1 MRAIKRS
8 WDLHLVQAP
17 VALAAAPLHVQSEG
31 TCPNAEQVSAALN
44 YLLKESGD
52 TPGSDTTATAQTLVL
67 VDLGPR
73 YQVALDGQTRDYA
86 DPVRDCEERARVAAV
101 FAAMIIE
108 PPEVTARATPLAPAH
123 SRQVELRV
131 AGLAD
136 VGVERSSQAFTAG
149 GELRGT
155 LVGQRWGIEI
165 GAGAEWPATL
175 AWGAYRAR
183 ITRFPLDVSVRG
195 VLRRTHAMVSISAG
209 VAVVPFNLRGEGA
222 GVPVHDGGT
231 RLDLGLRSALSVAL
245 LPAARFSPFLSMHV
259 SVLPKAYG
267 VIVDPVGQ
275 VGATPQV
282 WVGATL
288 GMAVSAR

>member
-1 MRAIKRS
+1 
-8 WDLHLVQAP
+8 
-17 VALAAAPLHVQSEG
+17 VALVSAFGAVTPAEAAPPLQVQSEG
-31 TCPNAEQVSAALN
+31 TCPNAEQASAALN
-44 YLLKESGD
+44 YLLKESGN
-52 TPGSDTTATAQTLVL
+52 TTGSDTASAAQTLVL

-73 YQVALDGQTRDYA
+73 YQVALDGQTREYE

-101 FAAMIIE
+101 FAAMILE
-108 PPEVTARATPLAPAH
+108 PPEVAARARPPVPIH
-123 SRQVELRV
+123 HRQVELRV

-136 VGVERSSQAFTAG
+136 VGVERSSQTFTAG
-149 GELRGT
+149 GELRGA

-175 AWGAYRAR
+175 AWGAYRAH

-195 VLRRTHAMVSISAG
+195 VLRRTRAIVSVSAG
-209 VAVVPFNLRGEGA
+209 VAIVPFNLRGEGT

-245 LPAARFSPFLSMHV
+245 LPAARFSPFLSLHV
-259 SVLPKAYG
+259 SVSPKTYG
-267 VIVDPVGQ
+267 VIVDPVGR
-275 VGATPQV
+275 VGSTPQV